1 MSETVDQ
8 KGCSLLG
15 DVQDFKRR
23 QQDDC
28 FALYVSVL
36 CSRHRQKIDK
46 FRAQDIEKNRHPPPF
61 LLDPSFCKNSQIC
74 LFANFWRPY
83 HLLNKVSPLSLS
95 L

>member
-1 MSETVDQ
+1 MSATVDQ

-28 FALYVSVL
+28 CALYVSVL

-46 FRAQDIEKNRHPPPF
+46 FRAQDIEKNRHPPLFYWIPPFVKILKSAF
-61 LLDPSFCKNSQIC
+61 LLIFGDLITS
-74 LFANFWRPY
+74 
-83 HLLNKVSPLSLS
+83 
-95 L
+95 

>member
-1 MSETVDQ
+1 MNTTVAQ
-8 KGCSLLG
+8 EGCSLLG

-36 CSRHRQKIDK
+36 CSRHGQKIDK
-46 FRAQDIEKNRHPPPF
+46 FRAQDIEKSRHPPPF
-61 LLDPSFCKNSQIC
+61 LLDPSRKNSQIC
-74 LFANFWRPY
+74 LFANFWTPY
-83 HLLNKVSPLSLS
+83 HLLNKGSPLSLS